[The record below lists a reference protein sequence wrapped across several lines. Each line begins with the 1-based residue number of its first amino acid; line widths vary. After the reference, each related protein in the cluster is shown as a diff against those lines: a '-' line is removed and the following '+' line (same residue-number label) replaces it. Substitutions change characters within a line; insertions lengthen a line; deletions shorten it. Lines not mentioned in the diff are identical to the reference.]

1 MINRGV
7 LVQEIAM
14 QEITERSL
22 AYIELNVVDTRKA
35 SYVLS
40 DKIGIDNFKIVE
52 DRIIRIYDGNI
63 SVQELSKALALH
75 DVEMT
80 AIGTKSESLEEY
92 FLKLT
97 GGDVR
102 CEKSIKLEWK
112 KNNIGKYIRN
122 AVILASILCTFLFA
136 LAYLTIAISFGTG
149 VPVMQWH
156 WGNEMISSSIE
167 LFTGMSFLVFTGVML
182 ASFIVTAYKN
192 KTMNLMF
199 SYPIRRQKILVS
211 QMLAV
216 WIFNLIALILTKLLV
231 YGCVLVGSLFMKSAF
246 LLDFNM
252 ASASFYVQLILKS
265 IVMVSMSFIALFIGL
280 AMKSSKA
287 TIISSFLLIFLTQ
300 ANIGDFTLKDNLVF
314 PVILTGI
321 SVVFAVL
328 SVCHA
333 ETKDLM

>member
-1 MINRGV
+1 M
-7 LVQEIAM
+7 
-14 QEITERSL
+14 
-22 AYIELNVVDTRKA
+22 
-35 SYVLS
+35 
-40 DKIGIDNFKIVE
+40 
-52 DRIIRIYDGNI
+52 
-63 SVQELSKALALH
+63 
-75 DVEMT
+75 
-80 AIGTKSESLEEY
+80 
-92 FLKLT
+92 LKL
-97 GGDVR
+97 
-102 CEKSIKLEWK
+102 IKLEWK

-122 AVILASILCTFLFA
+122 AVILAIILCTFLFA
-136 LAYLTIAISFGTG
+136 LAYLGIANDPDTG
-149 VPVMQWH
+149 VPDAAL
-156 WGNEMISSSIE
+156 GNEMISSSIE

-216 WIFNLIALILTKLLV
+216 WIFNFITLILTKLLV
-231 YGCVLVGSLFMKSAF
+231 YGSVLIGSLFMKSAF

-265 IVMVSMSFIALFIGL
+265 IVIVSMSFIALFIGL

-300 ANIGDFTLKDNLVF
+300 ANIGDFTLKDNLAF

>member
-1 MINRGV
+1 M
-7 LVQEIAM
+7 
-14 QEITERSL
+14 
-22 AYIELNVVDTRKA
+22 
-35 SYVLS
+35 
-40 DKIGIDNFKIVE
+40 
-52 DRIIRIYDGNI
+52 
-63 SVQELSKALALH
+63 
-75 DVEMT
+75 
-80 AIGTKSESLEEY
+80 
-92 FLKLT
+92 LKL
-97 GGDVR
+97 
-102 CEKSIKLEWK
+102 IKLEWK

-122 AVILASILCTFLFA
+122 AVILAIILCTFLFA
-136 LAYLTIAISFGTG
+136 LAYLGIANDPDTG
-149 VPVMQWH
+149 VPDAAL
-156 WGNEMISSSIE
+156 GNEMISSPIE
-167 LFTGMSFLVFTGVML
+167 LFTGMAFLVFTGVML

-216 WIFNLIALILTKLLV
+216 WIFNFITLILTKLLV
-231 YGCVLVGSLFMKSAF
+231 YGCVLIGSLFMKSAF

-265 IVMVSMSFIALFIGL
+265 IVIVSMSFIALFIGL

-287 TIISSFLLIFLTQ
+287 TIISSFFLIFLTQ

-328 SVCHA
+328 FVCHA

>member
-1 MINRGV
+1 M
-7 LVQEIAM
+7 
-14 QEITERSL
+14 
-22 AYIELNVVDTRKA
+22 
-35 SYVLS
+35 
-40 DKIGIDNFKIVE
+40 
-52 DRIIRIYDGNI
+52 
-63 SVQELSKALALH
+63 
-75 DVEMT
+75 
-80 AIGTKSESLEEY
+80 
-92 FLKLT
+92 LKL
-97 GGDVR
+97 
-102 CEKSIKLEWK
+102 IKLEWK

-122 AVILASILCTFLFA
+122 AVILAIILCTFLFA
-136 LAYLTIAISFGTG
+136 LAYLGIANDPDTG
-149 VPVMQWH
+149 VPDAAP
-156 WGNEMISSSIE
+156 GNEMISSSIE
-167 LFTGMSFLVFTGVML
+167 LFTWMSFLVFTGVML